1 MWVSKKR
8 FDAVFKLFCH
18 HRPSPVFLVSAAHCL
33 LGPSPF
39 RTRSFE
45 PRRPCSSLSPLVCW
59 LLCLSDLDLSFLPL
73 SHSLPLPPSLLSLW
87 FSRSLSNPLN
97 FSQFPLYASRYFSL
111 PPWMSRLLS
120 RPLAFFR
127 SLMPRSSDRQ
137 PVKSGPCVNM
147 TELNANAGEK
157 QANLTQTED
166 SLQPLPLL
174 PLLMHPAPSAK
185 PQCTDARASAK
196 QEKTHTLN
204 AFITASIN
212 FNPNSD
218 ILN

>member
-1 MWVSKKR
+1 
-8 FDAVFKLFCH
+8 
-18 HRPSPVFLVSAAHCL
+18 
-33 LGPSPF
+33 
-39 RTRSFE
+39 
-45 PRRPCSSLSPLVCW
+45 
-59 LLCLSDLDLSFLPL
+59 
-73 SHSLPLPPSLLSLW
+73 
-87 FSRSLSNPLN
+87 
-97 FSQFPLYASRYFSL
+97 
-111 PPWMSRLLS
+111 MSRLLS

-185 PQCTDARASAK
+185 PQCPDARASAK

-218 ILN
+218 ILNYVLENDLHVCPIRNFLPTFSNPVEVFFCVCVCFFLPNMIAKHLSLRHAHTPLHTHAPTRRPGASE